1 MCDDLVARGECVG
14 LGGDD
19 LAGDVDAGDDR
30 VLANYPAFRRDRER
44 VLVVDARILDANGDL
59 TCREEGFVDGFG
71 GDVDGAV
78 AVAGDSDGTIEDR
91 KSTRLNS
98 SH

>member
-14 LGGDD
+14 LGGND

-30 VLANYPAFRRDRER
+30 VLANHPAFRGDRER

-59 TCREEGFVDGFG
+59 TCGEEGLVDGFG
-71 GDVDGAV
+71 A
-78 AVAGDSDGTIEDR
+78 
-91 KSTRLNS
+91 KSMVPSLSRATQALKVVIGRT
-98 SH
+98 